1 MSRAP
6 SWSSINNA
14 ISRKNMHKMIDD
26 IMQTPKYQEARRI
39 DNEQAT
45 LRALCRFCFMACE
58 YLELKHGYK
67 ANGLQSFLKFAKL
80 RVVEIGNDEDA
91 FESDSKYY
99 KENYNLD
106 VMGFLGLEMVKGE

>member
-1 MSRAP
+1 MRNRVASALKRHE
-6 SWSSINNA
+6 
-14 ISRKNMHKMIDD
+14 MHRMIDE

-67 ANGLQSFLKFAKL
+67 TNGLQSFLKFAKL
-80 RVVEIGNDEDA
+80 RVIEIGKDEDA
-91 FESDSKYY
+91 FESDNKYY
-99 KENYNLD
+99 IENYNLD
-106 VMGFLGLEMVKGE
+106 VMGFLGLEIAKGD